1 MLQISLSSFRSTTL
15 LNNFFIPNYLNLSPA
30 IQAHSPEF
38 TFPTSLSVSPFNPF
52 QRKAADLLEDF
63 SHAHSSQFLLIA
75 FVKGTNLSKG
85 ELCSLRTG
93 KLYHVL
99 LKGQLLSG
107 YDSFDSIL
115 DEIRA
120 YFSLLAIHSESN
132 GRSSDRHLCCSCIY
146 FPEASLPFSSCFLF
160 LNSFSCPCGDFTC
173 SLSVSSSRIHLPL
186 LSH

>member
-1 MLQISLSSFRSTTL
+1 MCILKHILPILQKSLFQQSSTIRSLPDYVCVYIKVRFLLSYNTLGQLTVFSASTHVYFEGHLRKILLLFWTPMLQISLSSFRSTTL

-85 ELCSLRTG
+85 EVCSLRTG

-107 YDSFDSIL
+107 
-115 DEIRA
+115 
-120 YFSLLAIHSESN
+120 
-132 GRSSDRHLCCSCIY
+132 
-146 FPEASLPFSSCFLF
+146 
-160 LNSFSCPCGDFTC
+160 
-173 SLSVSSSRIHLPL
+173 
-186 LSH
+186 